1 MYEDE
6 FQINALLHM
15 WNPAGPPSAEGVAEL
30 FRYDP
35 KAAQRTFPGNKTLL
49 HSCMEYYS
57 DRRGL
62 VQEIIEAYPE
72 ALIHHDN
79 EGYLPIHRAL
89 AGGNRGAGLDLVK
102 LMVLKAHLTVFEQTH
117 SGQLPLHLACRH
129 CDVSVVQYLIDCFPE
144 LLSCRDNSGRFP
156 LDYALFRDKARAEVL
171 TTMLDKCSSLLYL
184 MDDSG
189 DLPLHRVLRHNHHN
203 LDIVVETV
211 TDVCPAALRF
221 QNAEGQ
227 TPLLLACEE
236 SNSLSQIYS
245 LIRQWPEQVTTQP
258 GFPFYETSFNGELFA
273 SSLVSKSL
281 SFDRVR
287 QWIERHP
294 EEVLSPDIQGRLP
307 IHYAAASPSNDA
319 VAVVQFLIEKSGECA
334 ATADKYGR
342 LPLHYVS
349 GTPLFDQRVAE
360 VLIDAFPGGLI
371 SADKDERFPWHYG
384 DCARNS
390 FISEKTFELF
400 PDSDI
405 NLDLVPDEIR
415 WDILQVIGGR

>member
-6 FQINALLHM
+6 FQVEALLDR
-15 WNPAGPPSAEGVAEL
+15 WNPSGPPSAEGVAEL
-30 FRYDP
+30 FRQYP
-35 KAAQRTFPGNKTLL
+35 AAAEHIFAGSKTLL
-49 HSCMEYYS
+49 HKCMEYYS

-62 VQEIIEAYPE
+62 VREIMEAFPE

-89 AGGNRGAGLDLVK
+89 AGGNRGAGLDLIK
-102 LMVLKAHLTVFEQTH
+102 LMVLKANLTILEQTN
-117 SGQLPLHLACRH
+117 SGELPLHLACRH
-129 CDVSVVQYLIDCFPE
+129 CDVSVVQYLIDCFPDV
-144 LLSCRDNSGRFP
+144 LSYRDRSEKFP
-156 LDYALFRDKARAEVL
+156 LDYALFRETAGIDVL
-171 TTMLDKCSSLLYL
+171 KIVLDKSSGLLSL

-189 DLPLHRVLRHNHHN
+189 DLPLHRVLRRNHQN

-211 TDVCPAALRF
+211 TDACPGALRF
-221 QNAEGQ
+221 QNAEGK

-258 GFPFYETSFNGELFA
+258 GFPFYETSFNGELLA
-273 SSLVSKSL
+273 SSLVSKAL
-281 SFDRVR
+281 SFDRFR

-371 SADKDERFPWHYG
+371 SADKEERLPWHYG

-390 FISEKTFELF
+390 FISDRTFDLF

-415 WDILQVIGGR
+415 WDILSVVSYY